1 MNEIEL
7 DPKIVESVRTASKRL
22 SEMRFSKQ
30 LEEASQRMAEYTQA
44 VAVQIQPAVEQLNYT
59 MQTIQDTIP
68 NIRCFQE
75 SFRLEM
81 LEFAKNMTSLM
92 QTLDFPVIQ
101 PEITREQL
109 KDRLENM
116 NAETFEKTCTE
127 AENVVKTSNLSQK
140 KKKSVLNTL
149 KSSCKDIV
157 IGVIIEIIAS
167 AAIAIAHPQQ
177 TSENVVKNY
186 IINNYYPPIATES
199 TEIMDSRTTEN

>member
-1 MNEIEL
+1 MYEIEL
-7 DPKIVESVRTASKRL
+7 DPEVMESVR
-22 SEMRFSKQ
+22 MISKQ
-30 LEEASQRMAEYTQA
+30 LEEMSQRMVKFAQDIT
-44 VAVQIQPAVEQLNYT
+44 VQISPVMEQLNYT
-59 MQTIQDTIP
+59 MHAIQDTIP

-81 LEFAKNMTSLM
+81 LEFAKNMTLLM
-92 QTLDFPVIQ
+92 QTLDFPVVQ

>member
-1 MNEIEL
+1 MYEIEL
-7 DPKIVESVRTASKRL
+7 DPEVVESVR
-22 SEMRFSKQ
+22 MISKQ
-30 LEEASQRMAEYTQA
+30 LEEMSQRMVKFAQDIT
-44 VAVQIQPAVEQLNYT
+44 VQISPVTEQLNYT
-59 MQTIQDTIP
+59 MQAIQDTIP

-92 QTLDFPVIQ
+92 QALDFPVIQ

-109 KDRLENM
+109 RDRLENM
-116 NAETFEKTCTE
+116 DTETLEKTCTK
-127 AENVVKTSNLSQK
+127 AEKVVKASNLSQK

-149 KSSCKDIV
+149 KSSCRDIV